1 MIAAPITV
9 VPTRDDDVIDNNTD
23 ADALVHRRDDDDLS
37 DDDDVP
43 ALVPVPDVIVRP
55 DVLTV
60 RPVMS
65 RGVLNRANIFAHASA
80 FSIAYSI
87 SIKDPYA
94 ISWFFPATRSLVDL
108 GCVRPAGV
116 HGCAQ
121 QATARAAAL
130 SLPAGRSTA
139 ARSASARAWRSWR
152 RAVSSVVTAATSAS
166 RRAALTEATA
176 TDHRGSEAAAS
187 VVPSVAS
194 HTYMSRLWLSSLR
207 MS

>member
-9 VPTRDDDVIDNNTD
+9 VPTRDDDVIDNTD
-23 ADALVHRRDDDDLS
+23 ADALVHRGDDDDLS

-87 SIKDPYA
+87 KDPYA
-94 ISWFFPATRSLVDL
+94 ISWFFPAAWCAVSSTWAV
-108 GCVRPAGV
+108 CVLPACTAV
-116 HGCAQ
+116 PSRQ
-121 QATARAAAL
+121 QREQRRL
-130 SLPAGRSTA
+130 SLPCWPQHCREICVRASVA
-139 ARSASARAWRSWR
+139 QLEARGLFGSDGGDLGL
-152 RAVSSVVTAATSAS
+152 AVDAAATPRQQ
-166 RRAALTEATA
+166 RRRPRITA
-176 TDHRGSEAAAS
+176 GAKRRGT
-187 VVPSVAS
+187 VVVAS
-194 HTYMSRLWLSSLR
+194 HDE
-207 MS
+207 